1 MDFSGPKVLSFWLK
15 SVPYH
20 GNELTDEVENCKK
33 YWLKLKKPLK
43 FPVILF

>member
-1 MDFSGPKVLSFWLK
+1 MDFSGPKVLSFWPK

-33 YWLKLKKPLK
+33 YQLKLKNLSN
-43 FPVILF
+43 FQ